1 MWKAELDP
9 IELEIAW
16 GQLVAIIDEAAL
28 TLVQTAFSAV
38 VREAKD
44 YTIQDLSGS
53 TENLPFV
60 NPVRYEYRSPI
71 EMLPMQ
77 YSADERTRLI
87 IKSKT
92 PTR

>member
-1 MWKAELDP
+1 MICKAELDP

-44 YTIQDLSGS
+44 YTIVLMDIDGPLLSRRS
-53 TENLPFV
+53 ARLPSMVQCRGRCDTFWNV
-60 NPVRYEYRSPI
+60 CPRNNGG
-71 EMLPMQ
+71 
-77 YSADERTRLI
+77 
-87 IKSKT
+87 
-92 PTR
+92 PTI

>member
-1 MWKAELDP
+1 MSWKAELDP

-44 YTIQDLSGS
+44 YTIVLMD
-53 TENLPFV
+53 T
-60 NPVRYEYRSPI
+60 
-71 EMLPMQ
+71 
-77 YSADERTRLI
+77 
-87 IKSKT
+87 
-92 PTR
+92 